1 VAAVRAFWTTSMQTE
16 FPLHHAAFLL
26 ELTHDITIEVSAF
39 SPAWAP
45 FSAISVQMEL
55 DPQA

>member
-1 VAAVRAFWTTSMQTE
+1 VRAFWTTSMQTE